1 MELLTTHINADFDAL
16 AALVAAQRLH
26 PGAQMFFPGS
36 REESVRR
43 MLDSGFYEVTELKRK
58 DIDPAEITRIILC
71 DVRQRD
77 RIGIVGEWLEQ
88 YPQIEVWSY
97 DHHPDTAADVPVRG
111 GLVDP
116 GVGST
121 STILIEEMR
130 RRGLE
135 CSPTEATLLLLG
147 IYEDTG
153 SLTHATTVP
162 RDFEAVLWLLAHG
175 GDLAAVRRWATR
187 PLDAQHL
194 DILHRMMQRLEVH
207 RVRGHRVGI
216 VELDLGGYVEEL
228 APLVSRCL
236 EVFELPLLFALFGE
250 GDQNDRVTLI
260 ARGELPGFDLGQALD
275 ELAGGGGHA
284 TAAAARVKGRTLLE
298 VREQLLEFLRGALP
312 PAARAGDLLIA
323 SFFEVAAG
331 TPVAEA
337 KTQLITWRVNAAPVV
352 EAHGGRVVGI
362 VTRQMLD
369 ASIQHELGARPV
381 DTVMTREL
389 EWVDP
394 EAPAEEVGERMLTRH
409 PRFVLV
415 GDPATGRPLGLI
427 TRMQLLRHLHGRLED
442 FEERLDRRA
451 EQYRERRE
459 KIARLLEERLPEA
472 ISARIA
478 TVARVSREAGVP
490 VYLVGGFVR
499 DLLLER
505 ENRDLDL
512 VVEGDGLDFAARLA
526 RAVDGRVRE
535 HRAFLTAVVVDPEG
549 FHIDVATARSEFY
562 RAPAALPEVQMSALR
577 QDLFRRDFTINTL
590 AIRLGPDETPELID
604 YFGARNDLKEKALR
618 VLHSLSFI
626 DDPTRV
632 LRAVRLELRLGFHV
646 SPETRRLVEVALAE
660 GIFDRLSG
668 SRLRDELEK
677 LLDDPA
683 LALRGLDRLDELGVL
698 RVLHPG
704 LELGAAVRER
714 LRAARA
720 AFDWYELE
728 GLSDP
733 PVQPWRLLLMALAL
747 GFETAELDRL
757 ADRLMLVGE
766 DRRLLTGFPERLAC
780 ARESLAAA
788 GLPPHRAV
796 EILEPLSGEE
806 LLLLLAEGDEEVRS
820 WVRRILTDLRKLEL
834 KIRGADL
841 VAAGVPPGPGIGRA
855 LEATRRARL
864 DGVVEGG
871 REAELEFALGAL
883 TPGTGLKPGATN
895 GRPDGTEGSLEPKPL
910 SRRDSHS

>member
-16 AALVAAQRLH
+16 ASVVAAQRLH
-26 PGAQMFFPGS
+26 PGAQVFFPGS

-43 MLDSGFYEVTELKRK
+43 MLDSGFFELAELKHK
-58 DIDPAEITRIILC
+58 DVDPSGITRIILC

-77 RIGIVGEWLEQ
+77 RIGIVAEWLDEN
-88 YPQIEVWSY
+88 PGIEVWSY
-97 DHHPDTAADVPVRG
+97 DHHPDTPADIPVGG
-111 GLVDP
+111 GLIDP

-121 STILIEEMR
+121 STILVEEMG

-135 CSPTEATLLLLG
+135 CSATEATLLLLG

-162 RDFEAVLWLLAHG
+162 RDFEAVLWLLRRG

-187 PLDAQHL
+187 PLDARHL
-194 DILHRMMQRLEVH
+194 EILHRMMQRLEVH
-207 RVRGHRVGI
+207 RIRGHRVGI
-216 VELDLGGYVEEL
+216 VDLDLGGYVEEL

-260 ARGELPGFDLGQALD
+260 ARGDLPDFDLGQALD

-298 VREQLLEFLRGALP
+298 VREELLEFLRRVLP
-312 PAARAGDLLIA
+312 PAARAADLLIA
-323 SFFEVAAG
+323 SFFEVPTG
-331 TPVAEA
+331 TSVAETKA
-337 KTQLITWRVNAAPVV
+337 QLIAWRVNAVPVV
-352 EAHGGRVVGI
+352 ETAGGRVVGLI
-362 VTRQMLD
+362 TRQVLD
-369 ASIQHELGARPV
+369 AAIQHKLGERPV
-381 DTVMTREL
+381 DSVMTREL

-394 EAPAEEVGERMLTRH
+394 RAPAEDVGQRMLTRH

-415 GDPATGRPLGLI
+415 GGPADRERGRPLGLI

-451 EQYRERRE
+451 EQRRERRE
-459 KIARLLEERLPEA
+459 KIVRLLEERLP
-472 ISARIA
+472 SSIA
-478 TVARVSREAGVP
+478 SLIETVSRVSRAEDVP

-526 RAVDGRVRE
+526 RVLGGRVRE
-535 HRAFLTAVVVDPEG
+535 HRAFLTAVVVDPDG
-549 FHIDVATARSEFY
+549 FHIDVATARSELY

-590 AIRLGPDETPELID
+590 AIRLGPDPTPELID
-604 YFGARNDLKEKALR
+604 YFGARNDLKDRSLR

-632 LRAVRLELRLGFHV
+632 LRAVRLEQRLGFHITT
-646 SPETRRLVEVALAE
+646 ETHRLIEVALTE
-660 GIFDRLSG
+660 GIFGHLSG
-668 SRLRDELEK
+668 SRLREELQK
-677 LLDDPA
+677 LLGEPA
-683 LALRGLDRLDELGVL
+683 LALRGLERLDDLGVL

-704 LELGAAVRER
+704 LELGTGARER
-714 LRAARA
+714 LHAARA

-728 GLSDP
+728 GLTDP
-733 PVQPWRLLLMALAL
+733 PVRSWRLFLMALVLQFSSTEL
-747 GFETAELDRL
+747 GRL
-757 ADRLMLVGE
+757 AERLMLAG
-766 DRRLLTGFPERLAC
+766 DDHRLLTGFPERLAD
-780 ARESLAAA
+780 ARRALAGAE
-788 GLPPHRAV
+788 LPPHRAV
-796 EILEPLSGEE
+796 EILDELAGDE
-806 LLLLLAEGDEEVRS
+806 LLLLLAEGDETLRG
-820 WVRRILTDLRKLEL
+820 WVRRFLTGLRRLEL
-834 KIRGADL
+834 QIRGADL
-841 VAAGVPPGPGIGRA
+841 VAAGMPPGPAIGRA

-864 DGVVEGG
+864 DGAIGG
-871 REAELEFALGAL
+871 RREEELEFALRVKG
-883 TPGTGLKPGATN
+883 PGIL
-895 GRPDGTEGSLEPKPL
+895 GS
-910 SRRDSHS
+910 